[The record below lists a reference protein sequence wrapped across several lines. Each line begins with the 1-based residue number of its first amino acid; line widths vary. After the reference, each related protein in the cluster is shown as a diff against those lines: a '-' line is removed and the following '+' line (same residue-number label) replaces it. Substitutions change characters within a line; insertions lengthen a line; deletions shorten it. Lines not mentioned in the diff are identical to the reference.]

1 MLYLLDLELHLLNDL
16 IIYLADSTSTNGQV
30 KINGTPFLHGF
41 NSNNTFVGPSA
52 GNFSTAGFNVTAVG
66 YNAANATASGD
77 GHIVAIG
84 DNAIRH

>member
-1 MLYLLDLELHLLNDL
+1 MVSIV
-16 IIYLADSTSTNGQV
+16 IIL
-30 KINGTPFLHGF
+30 
-41 NSNNTFVGPSA
+41 FVGPSA

-84 DNAIRH
+84 DNAIKKGIKDCWWIWSLCRI